1 MVAVTGNALGDYL
14 RARREQVRPED
25 VGLIPGARRRV
36 AGLRRE
42 ELAVLAG
49 VSSDYYLRLEQG
61 RDKNP
66 SPQILDA
73 LARALQLDIKGTEY
87 LHQLASGSH
96 GEQPNL
102 ETAADGL
109 DKLIDQ
115 FSMPAIVLNRYQDVL
130 AANAIA
136 CALSPGY
143 SPGQNILRWRLVD
156 PAAREFFAD
165 WDEATDVAV
174 SGLREVAG
182 SASDDPRMRAL
193 IDELSDVSARFREL
207 WARADV
213 GYRAGITHMRH
224 PRVGDLFL
232 NRNRLSVPH
241 SGGQHLIIFSA
252 DPGSPSAKALETL
265 RSQQQ

>member
-1 MVAVTGNALGDYL
+1 VAVKGNALGDYL
-14 RARREQVRPED
+14 RARREHVRPED

-49 VSSDYYLRLEQG
+49 ISSEYYLRLEQG

-87 LHQLASGSH
+87 LYQLASGGH
-96 GEQPNL
+96 VEPPDL
-102 ETAADGL
+102 EAAADGL
-109 DKLIDQ
+109 DELIEQ
-115 FSMPAIVLNRYQDVL
+115 FAMPAILANRYQDVL

-136 CALSPGY
+136 RALSPGFA
-143 SPGQNILRWRLVD
+143 PGQNFLRWRLVE
-156 PAAREFFAD
+156 PAAKEFFVD
-165 WDEATDVAV
+165 WDEAIDIAV

-182 SASDDPRMRAL
+182 SASDDPRMRQL
-193 IDELSDVSARFREL
+193 VGELSAVSARFREL

-213 GYRAGITHMRH
+213 GYRAGITHLRH
-224 PRVGDLFL
+224 PVVGDLYL
-232 NRNRLSVPH
+232 RRYRLSVPH
-241 SGGQHLIIFSA
+241 AGGQHLIIFGA

-265 RSQQQ
+265 RSQRQ